1 MRQNLARFGMALAL
15 VAVFGISGK
24 MVAGQSLASESD
36 ASEKD
41 VFKSLQFRNLGPAVG
56 GGRVAA
62 MAGIPG
68 LASLLARSAQRDDG
82 APHHA

>member
-1 MRQNLARFGMALAL
+1 MKGILARVGRVVVLAAA
-15 VAVFGISGK
+15 VAISSQLA
-24 MVAGQSLASESD
+24 AGQSPAPESD

>member
-1 MRQNLARFGMALAL
+1 MKRILARFGMVLVLAAA
-15 VAVFGISGK
+15 VAISSQS
-24 MVAGQSLASESD
+24 MSGQSPAPESD